1 MIQVN
6 SKTFVLVIGLFS
18 GLVPTLLRDAPFSG
32 LYLMFYT
39 QAKKQMRHVH
49 SIDQTSP
56 LVHFSCGI
64 LSGCFASIITQ
75 PADVIKTRMQVRQ
88 ATNVHLRDVVR
99 RIYEVSHDIVSFTQL
114 MFVIASLTISRD
126 ETVVLFSWS
135 KNVFHHFQLS

>member
-1 MIQVN
+1 M
-6 SKTFVLVIGLFS
+6 FVLFVGLFS

>member
-1 MIQVN
+1 MQNVAV
-6 SKTFVLVIGLFS
+6 SCVGLFS

-99 RIYEVSHDIVSFTQL
+99 RIYEVSHD
-114 MFVIASLTISRD
+114 
-126 ETVVLFSWS
+126 VVPL
-135 KNVFHHFQLS
+135 